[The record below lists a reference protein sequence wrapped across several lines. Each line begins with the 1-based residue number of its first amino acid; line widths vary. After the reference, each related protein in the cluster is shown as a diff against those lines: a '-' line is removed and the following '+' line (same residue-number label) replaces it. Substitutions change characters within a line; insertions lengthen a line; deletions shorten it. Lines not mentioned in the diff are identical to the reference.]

1 MSTLLEKILAL
12 ADALTAAE
20 VPHAFGGALALAYC
34 VGEPRGTVDIDVNIF
49 LAPDAVDRVL
59 AAMPAEV
66 SWDDSDR
73 RLLERD
79 GQARLW
85 WERTP
90 VDVFLSTTA
99 FHDGAA
105 ERAREELLAGRTIR
119 VLACDD
125 LAVFKAFFD
134 RRKDWADLEAMVR
147 VGSFDVDR
155 ALGALTRHLGPDDPR
170 VAKLL
175 EVVDS
180 TT

>member
-1 MSTLLEKILAL
+1 MTTLLEKILAL
-12 ADALTAAE
+12 DEALSTAE

-34 VGEPRGTVDIDVNIF
+34 VGEPRGTVDIDVNVF
-49 LAPDAVDRVL
+49 LAPDAVDEVL
-59 AAMPAEV
+59 AAMPGGIT
-66 SWDDSDR
+66 WDDTDR
-73 RLLERD
+73 RLLVRD

-85 WERTP
+85 WDRTP
-90 VDVFLSTTA
+90 VDVFLSTTP

-105 ERAREELLAGRTIR
+105 ERAREEQLAGRTIR

-147 VGSFDVDR
+147 VRSFDVER
-155 ALGALTRHLGPDDPR
+155 VLGVLTRHLGPDDPR

-175 EVVDS
+175 EVVDA
-180 TT
+180 